1 MYEMEISVI
10 IPVYNAET
18 YIRAAV
24 DSALQFNEV
33 REVILVE
40 DCSPD
45 NALAICKE
53 LEAEYGR
60 VKLFQHENGVNKGA
74 GASRNLGISKASGTH
89 VAFLDADDLYMPNRF
104 NAEREMAVQGRIFD
118 AMYGA
123 LGIHFYSTDAQEKYA
138 SHFSTN
144 FTVVRDFEDGESM
157 FEELLGMNRKRR
169 GHIHLDTL
177 TIRKEILD
185 KMPTHFQENLRLHQ
199 DYEFTIRLGYY
210 ARFIPGIIDQA
221 IATRGVHLENRYTQV
236 GFKEKKYYRNQLL
249 VWESLSKWSEQ
260 EKIASKYKRLI
271 SRRIY
276 SYKIASAYF
285 LNAWGLFMKY
295 LVKDKWLLKEYK
307 IYYRTMLNR

>member
-1 MYEMEISVI
+1 MEISVI

-24 DSALQFNEV
+24 DSALQFDEV

-45 NALAICKE
+45 NALVICKE
-53 LEAEYGR
+53 LEVENER

-74 GASRNLGISKASGTH
+74 GASRNLGIQKASCMY
-89 VAFLDADDLYMPNRF
+89 VAFLDADDLYVANRF
-104 NAEREMAVQGRIFD
+104 NAEREMVAQGKKFD

-138 SHFSTN
+138 GHFSSN
-144 FTVVRDFEDGESM
+144 FTVVRDFEAGESM
-157 FEELLGMNRKRR
+157 FEELLGMNSKRR

-185 KMPTHFQENLRLHQ
+185 KMPLHFQENLRLHQ

-210 ARFIPGIIDQA
+210 ASVIPGIIDQA

-249 VWESLSKWSEQ
+249 VWESLNKWGE
-260 EKIASKYKRLI
+260 EERIASKYKRLI

-285 LNAWGLFMKY
+285 LNAWGLFVKY
-295 LVKDKWLLKEYK
+295 LMKDQRLLKEYR